1 MALILPF
8 PSSGASCLQHD
19 HFMGY
24 FLNIYLFLA
33 AWGLSCGTWD
43 LHGGVWALDHAG
55 PVVIAHVWA

>member
-8 PSSGASCLQHD
+8 PLSGASCLQHD

-33 AWGLSCGTWD
+33 AWD